1 MTTSNRRV
9 GRPKLPRGVEDAAD
23 RERPRVDEKVVEVGP
38 VEVRAPSRAAT
49 IARAVL
55 GAALV
60 IGVSGSAAY
69 GARRYVTT
77 TPRFAVKEVVVT
89 GNVRRSADDV
99 ANVAGITKGANVFS
113 LDLERARARLM
124 SDPWIHDASLVRRL
138 PGTVSIQVTEREAA
152 AVVALGDSYLASRDG
167 EIFKRLEPGD
177 PTDLP
182 VVTGLSPD
190 VVAEDRPAAVLAVR
204 RALDLAAE
212 YGRASVATRLPL
224 EEVHITDDGGFS
236 LVVGKAGISLTL
248 GSPPF
253 HRKLDEVARVTAEL
267 ERRGTK
273 ADAIML
279 DNEAHPERVVVRVR

>member
-190 VVAEDRPAAVLAVR
+190 VVAEDRPAAVLAVPP
-204 RALDLAAE
+204 RAEMNFVDRDGLAPPFALGPRLHISVVGPGEIIGVGDDRGGRGPQLRLEAERVGFQRLQLAARRDDLVLVDRPGADVRDE
-212 YGRASVATRLPL
+212 DLPQ
-224 EEVHITDDGGFS
+224 
-236 LVVGKAGISLTL
+236 A
-248 GSPPF
+248 
-253 HRKLDEVARVTAEL
+253 
-267 ERRGTK
+267 
-273 ADAIML
+273 
-279 DNEAHPERVVVRVR
+279 